1 MAILHVCIEG
11 HKLSKK
17 KWRLEWRRTLV
28 KWVVWLRK
36 SGVGLK
42 GKKNGNPVSLRAF
55 VVRVDRGVN
64 YGWIVK
70 REGNLV

>member
-17 KWRLEWRRTLV
+17 TTGRMVTDPV
-28 KWVVWLRK
+28 KWEIVLAK
-36 SGVGLK
+36 SGVVLT
-42 GKKNGNPVSLRAF
+42 GKKNGKRVSLKAF

-64 YGWIVK
+64 FGWIVK
-70 REGNLV
+70 RE

>member
-11 HKLSKK
+11 HKLSKQMAGGM
-17 KWRLEWRRTLV
+17 WRTLV
-28 KWVVWLRK
+28 KWVVWLTK
-36 SGVGLK
+36 SGVVLK

-70 REGNLV
+70 IEGNLV

>member
-1 MAILHVCIEG
+1 MAGGML
-11 HKLSKK
+11 
-17 KWRLEWRRTLV
+17 RTLV

-36 SGVGLK
+36 SGVVLK
-42 GKKNGNPVSLRAF
+42 GKKNVNPVSVRAF

>member
-17 KWRLEWRRTLV
+17 MAGGMRRTLV

-36 SGVGLK
+36 SGVVLK

-55 VVRVDRGVN
+55 VVRVDRGDN

-70 REGNLV
+70 IEGNLV

>member
-1 MAILHVCIEG
+1 M
-11 HKLSKK
+11 
-17 KWRLEWRRTLV
+17 RRTLV

-36 SGVGLK
+36 SGVVLK

-70 REGNLV
+70 IEGNLV

>member
-17 KWRLEWRRTLV
+17 KMAGGMRRTLV
-28 KWVVWLRK
+28 KWVVWLTK
-36 SGVGLK
+36 SGVVLK

-70 REGNLV
+70 RE